1 MNHESDNA
9 PAASSSRTGSRLRGA
24 AEPRPSFGQRWSHYL
39 LKFGVIVFTV
49 AGGHAQ
55 AQVAV
60 PLNLNPNQQSMLIA
74 IRNPA
79 VPAAED
85 PALCPSLVRLNA
97 ANDGLPSDQQALL
110 DRCGRVVR
118 EPNAA
123 AKATALQEITA
134 EELNAPAANSIDFGL
149 AQRANIASRLISLRN
164 AGSPL
169 ASLAD
174 PYSLYATTGGASGD
188 EAMGGKLGLFINGN
202 LGNGDK
208 DETEFEAAYDFE
220 LTGVTVG
227 IDYRFTDSMIGGVA
241 VGYATSDT
249 DFDNNGGS
257 LDADG
262 VTGSVFGSWYGER
275 AHVDLIA
282 GYGSQSLDSVR
293 HVAYTLSEEPT
304 PIDHTATGDTDSEV
318 TSAGLSA
325 GYEFGQGA
333 WRIAPTAAISYLD
346 VSIDGFSEHGG
357 FNPELNLEFDDQ
369 DAESLQLQL
378 GFDLGYTA
386 STSWGVVTPYARA
399 MQVWEQEND
408 QQTFFIRYVADP
420 FKTPETTAVVT
431 SDDADD
437 SFVLWAVGISA
448 AFANG
453 FGGFIDYE
461 SVASLDTV
469 SYGEFTLGLRY
480 QFR

>member
-1 MNHESDNA
+1 MIDPNNNGLVADSMMASCRRNA
-9 PAASSSRTGSRLRGA
+9 PWVRRFALACAALVGTASLPA
-24 AEPRPSFGQRWSHYL
+24 A
-39 LKFGVIVFTV
+39 
-49 AGGHAQ
+49 AQ
-55 AQVAV
+55 S
-60 PLNLNPNQQSMLIA
+60 LNPNQQSMSIA

-79 VPAAED
+79 LPAGED

-97 ANDGLPSDQQALL
+97 GSNGLPADQQALL

-118 EPNAA
+118 EPDAA
-123 AKATALQEITA
+123 LKATALQEITA
-134 EELNAPAANSIDFGL
+134 EELNAPAANAIDFGL
-149 AQRANIASRLISLRN
+149 GQRTNIASRLISLRN
-164 AGSPL
+164 AGTPL

-188 EAMGGKLGLFINGN
+188 EAMDGRLGLFINGS

-208 DETEFEAAYDFE
+208 DETEFETAYDFE

-227 IDYRFTDSMIGGVA
+227 LDYRFTDSMVAGVA
-241 VGYATSDT
+241 IGYATSDT
-249 DFDNNGGS
+249 DFDTGGS

-275 AHVDLIA
+275 AYVDLIA

-293 HVAYTLSEEPT
+293 RVTYTLGEEPT
-304 PIDHTATGDTDSEV
+304 PIDHTATGDTDSEI

-325 GYEFGQGA
+325 GYQFGQGG
-333 WRIAPTAAISYLD
+333 WRFTPTAAISYLD
-346 VSIDGFSEHGG
+346 VSIDGFAEHGG
-357 FNPELNLEFDDQ
+357 SNPELNLEFEDQ

-378 GFDLGYTA
+378 GFDIGYTA

-399 MQVWEQEND
+399 TQVWEQEND

-420 FKTPETTAVVT
+420 FKTPETTAAVT
-431 SDDADD
+431 SDDVDD
-437 SFVLWAVGISA
+437 SFVLWAIGISA
-448 AFANG
+448 VFANG
-453 FGGFIDYE
+453 FGGFLDYE

>member
-1 MNHESDNA
+1 MNNESDNA
-9 PAASSSRTGSRLRGA
+9 TAASSWTGSRLQRA
-24 AEPRPSFGQRWSHYL
+24 ARRL
-39 LKFGVIVFTV
+39 AV
-49 AGGHAQ
+49 ACAALSGLASLPAAAQ
-55 AQVAV
+55 S
-60 PLNLNPNQQSMLIA
+60 LNPNQQSMSIA

-79 VPAAED
+79 LPGTED

-97 ANDGLPSDQQALL
+97 SNDGLPADQQALL

-123 AKATALQEITA
+123 LKATALQEITA
-134 EELNAPAANSIDFGL
+134 EELNAPAANAIDFGL

-169 ASLAD
+169 AGLVD
-174 PYSLYATTGGASGD
+174 PHSLYATTGGASGD
-188 EAMGGKLGLFINGN
+188 EAMGGKLGLFINGS

-208 DETEFEAAYDFE
+208 DETAFEAAYDFE

-249 DFDNNGGS
+249 DFDTGGS

-262 VTGSVFGSWYGER
+262 VTGSIFGSWYGER
-275 AHVDLIA
+275 AHIDLIA

-293 HVAYTLSEEPT
+293 RVTYTLAEEPT
-304 PIDHTATGDTDSEV
+304 PIDHTATGDTDSDV

-333 WRIAPTAAISYLD
+333 WRIAPTAAVSYLD

-357 FNPELNLEFDDQ
+357 SNPELNLEFDDQ

-420 FKTPETTAVVT
+420 FKTPETTAAVT

-448 AFANG
+448 VFANG